1 MYGSIL
7 RGFSRQEV
15 IKKPFCLCLV
25 KTYQVL
31 KSFNGMLLNTVETKM
46 SLIMIVLLQGRV

>member
-15 IKKPFCLCLV
+15 IKKSFCLCLV

-31 KSFNGMLLNTVETKM
+31 KSFNGMLLNTVQTKM